1 LLLLLLLL
9 LLGQFSAAH
18 TNCRDC
24 RPPATCVQHHKQATH
39 IQCIDQLGANG
50 FSWVQMDLGLLLLPM
65 LWEPVLLLLLPTK
78 ILQTQRTTDYAASA
92 ATPAVATATAAIAA
106 QGAIAAVAAAGG
118 RPT

>member
-92 ATPAVATATAAIAA
+92 TAAIAA